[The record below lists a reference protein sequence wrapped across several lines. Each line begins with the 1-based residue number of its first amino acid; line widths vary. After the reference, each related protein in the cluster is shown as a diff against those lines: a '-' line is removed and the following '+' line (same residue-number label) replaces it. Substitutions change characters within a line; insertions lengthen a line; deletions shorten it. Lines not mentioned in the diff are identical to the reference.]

1 VVIRQS
7 VCDVQ
12 RFVIFIRPRVQTC
25 FADFEPLQFS
35 DMTLPINGRLF
46 KEIVDDLQAEP
57 ASISP
62 KYFYD
67 ELGSSLFQAI
77 THLDEYY
84 PTRVERGIMQ
94 SKLSQITQAVASI
107 DVIVELGAG
116 NCEKVRPLLDTI
128 TPKQYRALD
137 ISADFLEA
145 ALAELQHDYPA
156 IDMQAIAAD
165 MTQKLSFP
173 DLQDQRI
180 LFFYPGSSIGNF
192 NPSEA
197 ARLFSDL
204 ARECHGSGGLLIGVD
219 LVKDNQVLELA
230 YNDALGVTA
239 AFNLNVLRHLN
250 HLIGSNFSTLDWEH
264 YAFFNQTLDRIE
276 MHLRAK
282 SDQLVCWPG
291 GHRQFRS
298 GEMIHTE
305 NSYKYSKAAFLKMLQ
320 EAGFTEVTSWSDPE
334 SNFLVC
340 FAGFK

>member
-1 VVIRQS
+1 
-7 VCDVQ
+7 
-12 RFVIFIRPRVQTC
+12 
-25 FADFEPLQFS
+25 
-35 DMTLPINGRLF
+35 MTLAIKSKIF
-46 KEIVDDLQAEP
+46 QEIIDGLQSNP

-62 KYFYD
+62 KFFYD

-77 THLDEYY
+77 THLKEYY

-94 SKLSQITQAVASI
+94 SKLTEITEAIVAV

-116 NCEKVRPLLDTI
+116 NCEKVRPLLDSI
-128 TPKQYRALD
+128 VPKQYRALD
-137 ISADFLEA
+137 ISVDFLEA
-145 ALAELQHDYPA
+145 ALADLHHDYPA

-165 MTQKLSFP
+165 ITEELLFP
-173 DLQDQRI
+173 DLQDQKI

-192 NPSEA
+192 NPPEA
-197 ARLFSDL
+197 SRLFSNL

-219 LVKDNQVLELA
+219 LVKDIHVLEQA
-230 YNDALGVTA
+230 YNDSLGVTA
-239 AFNLNVLRHLN
+239 AFNLNALRHLN
-250 HLIGSNFSTLDWEH
+250 HVIGSNFSIPDWEH

-282 SDQLVCWPG
+282 SDQSVSWPG
-291 GHRQFRS
+291 GYRQFHV

-305 NSYKYSKAAFLKMLQ
+305 NSYKYSNATFLKMLQ
-320 EAGFTEVTSWSDPE
+320 ETGFTKVTAWTDPE

>member
-1 VVIRQS
+1 V
-7 VCDVQ
+7 
-12 RFVIFIRPRVQTC
+12 
-25 FADFEPLQFS
+25 DFELAQSS
-35 DMTLPINGRLF
+35 DMTLPINSKLF
-46 KEIVDDLQAEP
+46 EEIIDGLQAKP

-77 THLDEYY
+77 THLEEYY

-94 SKLSQITQAVASI
+94 SNLSQIAQAIASV

-116 NCEKVRPLLDTI
+116 NCEKVRLLLDTI
-128 TPKQYRALD
+128 APKKYRALD
-137 ISADFLEA
+137 ISVDFLEA
-145 ALAELQHDYPA
+145 ALADLHHDYPT
-156 IDMQAIAAD
+156 IEMQAIAAD
-165 MTQKLSFP
+165 ITQELSFP

-197 ARLFSDL
+197 SRLFSNL

-219 LVKDNQVLELA
+219 LVKDIHVLERA
-230 YNDALGVTA
+230 YNDTLGVTA

-250 HLIGSNFSTLDWEH
+250 HLIGSNFSIPDWEH

-276 MHLRAK
+276 MYLRAK
-282 SDQLVCWPG
+282 SNQLVCWPG
-291 GHRQFRS
+291 GHRQFDT

-305 NSYKYSKAAFLKMLQ
+305 NSYKYSESIFLKMLF
-320 EAGFTEVTSWSDPE
+320 EASFTKANAWTDPE

>member
-1 VVIRQS
+1 
-7 VCDVQ
+7 
-12 RFVIFIRPRVQTC
+12 
-25 FADFEPLQFS
+25 
-35 DMTLPINGRLF
+35 MTLAIKSKIF
-46 KEIVDDLQAEP
+46 QEIIDGLQSNP

-62 KYFYD
+62 KFFYD

-77 THLDEYY
+77 THLKEYY

-94 SKLSQITQAVASI
+94 SKLAEITEAIVAV

-116 NCEKVRPLLDTI
+116 NCEKVRPLLDSI
-128 TPKQYRALD
+128 VPKQYRALD
-137 ISADFLEA
+137 ISVDFLEA
-145 ALAELQHDYPA
+145 ALADLHHDYPA

-165 MTQKLSFP
+165 ITEELLFP
-173 DLQDQRI
+173 DLQDQKI

-192 NPSEA
+192 NPPEA
-197 ARLFSDL
+197 SRLFSNL

-219 LVKDNQVLELA
+219 LVKDIHVLEQA
-230 YNDALGVTA
+230 YNDSLGVTA
-239 AFNLNVLRHLN
+239 AFNLNALRHLN
-250 HLIGSNFSTLDWEH
+250 HVIGSNFSIPDWEH

-282 SDQLVCWPG
+282 SDQLVSWPG
-291 GHRQFRS
+291 GYRQFHV

-305 NSYKYSKAAFLKMLQ
+305 NSYKYSNATFLKMLQ
-320 EAGFTEVTSWSDPE
+320 ETGFTKVTAWTDPE

>member
-1 VVIRQS
+1 
-7 VCDVQ
+7 
-12 RFVIFIRPRVQTC
+12 
-25 FADFEPLQFS
+25 
-35 DMTLPINGRLF
+35 MTLSIKSKLF
-46 KEIVDDLQAEP
+46 QEIVDGLQANP

-77 THLDEYY
+77 THLEEYY
-84 PTRVERGIMQ
+84 PTRVEWGIMQ
-94 SKLSQITQAVASI
+94 SKLAEITEAIAAV

-116 NCEKVRPLLDTI
+116 NCEKVRPLLDSI
-128 TPKQYRALD
+128 VPKQYRALD
-137 ISADFLEA
+137 ISVDFLEA
-145 ALAELQHDYPA
+145 ALADLHQDYPA

-165 MTQKLSFP
+165 ITEELLFT
-173 DLQDQRI
+173 DLQDQKI

-192 NPSEA
+192 NPPEA
-197 ARLFSDL
+197 SRLFSNL

-219 LVKDNQVLELA
+219 LIKDIHVLERA
-230 YNDALGVTA
+230 YNDSLGVTA

-250 HLIGSNFSTLDWEH
+250 HVIGSNFSIPDWEH

-282 SDQLVCWPG
+282 SDQLVSWPG
-291 GHRQFRS
+291 GHRQFYA

-305 NSYKYSKAAFLKMLQ
+305 NSYKYPNATFLKMLQ
-320 EAGFTEVTSWSDPE
+320 EAGFTEVTAWTDPE

>member
-1 VVIRQS
+1 MQTY
-7 VCDVQ
+7 
-12 RFVIFIRPRVQTC
+12 FV
-25 FADFEPLQFS
+25 DFEPVQSS
-35 DMTLPINGRLF
+35 DMTLVMKGKIF
-46 KEIVDDLQAEP
+46 QEIIDGLQANP

-77 THLDEYY
+77 THLEEYY

-94 SKLSQITQAVASI
+94 SKLSQITQAIASV

-116 NCEKVRPLLDTI
+116 NCEKVRSLLETI
-128 TPKQYRALD
+128 APKQYRALD
-137 ISADFLEA
+137 ISADFLKT
-145 ALAELQHDYPA
+145 ALANLHHDYPA
-156 IDMQAIAAD
+156 IDMRAIAAD
-165 MTQKLSFP
+165 ITQELSFP

-192 NPSEA
+192 TPPEA
-197 ARLFSDL
+197 SRLFSNL

-219 LVKDNQVLELA
+219 LVKDIHVLERA
-230 YNDALGVTA
+230 YNDILGVTA
-239 AFNLNVLRHLN
+239 AFNLNALRHLN
-250 HLIGSNFSTLDWEH
+250 HLIGSNFAISDWEH
-264 YAFFNQTLDRIE
+264 HAFFNQTLNRIE

-282 SDQLVCWPG
+282 SDQLVSWPG
-291 GHRQFRS
+291 GHRQFHI

-305 NSYKYSKAAFLKMLQ
+305 NSYKYSKATFLKMLR
-320 EAGFTEVTSWSDPE
+320 EAGFTEVTAWTDPE

>member
-1 VVIRQS
+1 
-7 VCDVQ
+7 
-12 RFVIFIRPRVQTC
+12 
-25 FADFEPLQFS
+25 
-35 DMTLPINGRLF
+35 MTLAIKSKLF
-46 KEIVDDLQAEP
+46 QEIIDGLQANP

-77 THLDEYY
+77 THLEEYY

-94 SKLSQITQAVASI
+94 SKLAEITEAIAAV

-116 NCEKVRPLLDTI
+116 NCEKVRPLLDSI
-128 TPKQYRALD
+128 VPKQYRALD
-137 ISADFLEA
+137 ISVDFLEA
-145 ALAELQHDYPA
+145 ALADLHQDYPA

-165 MTQKLSFP
+165 ITEELLFT
-173 DLQDQRI
+173 DLQDQKI

-192 NPSEA
+192 NPPEA
-197 ARLFSDL
+197 SRLFSNL

-219 LVKDNQVLELA
+219 LVKDIHVLEQA
-230 YNDALGVTA
+230 YNDSLGVTA

-250 HLIGSNFSTLDWEH
+250 HVIGSNFSIPDWEH

-282 SDQLVCWPG
+282 SDQLVSWPG
-291 GHRQFRS
+291 GHRQFYA

-305 NSYKYSKAAFLKMLQ
+305 NSYKYPKAMFLKMLQ
-320 EAGFTEVTSWSDPE
+320 EAGFTEVTAWTDPE

>member
-1 VVIRQS
+1 
-7 VCDVQ
+7 
-12 RFVIFIRPRVQTC
+12 
-25 FADFEPLQFS
+25 
-35 DMTLPINGRLF
+35 MTLAIKSKLF
-46 KEIVDDLQAEP
+46 QEIIDGLQANP

-77 THLDEYY
+77 THLEEYY
-84 PTRVERGIMQ
+84 PTRVERGIMH
-94 SKLSQITQAVASI
+94 SKLAEITEAIAAV

-116 NCEKVRPLLDTI
+116 NCEKVRPLLDSI
-128 TPKQYRALD
+128 VPKQYQALD
-137 ISADFLEA
+137 ISVDFLEA
-145 ALAELQHDYPA
+145 ALADLHYDYPA

-165 MTQKLSFP
+165 ITEELSFP
-173 DLQDQRI
+173 DLQDQKI

-197 ARLFSDL
+197 SRLFSNL

-219 LVKDNQVLELA
+219 LVKDIHVLERA
-230 YNDALGVTA
+230 YNDSLGVTA

-250 HLIGSNFSTLDWEH
+250 HVIGSNFSIPDWEH

-282 SDQLVCWPG
+282 SDQLVSWPG
-291 GHRQFRS
+291 GHRQFYA

-305 NSYKYSKAAFLKMLQ
+305 NSYKYPKAMFLKMLQ
-320 EAGFTEVTSWSDPE
+320 EAGFTEVTAWTDPE

>member
-1 VVIRQS
+1 
-7 VCDVQ
+7 
-12 RFVIFIRPRVQTC
+12 
-25 FADFEPLQFS
+25 
-35 DMTLPINGRLF
+35 MTLAIKSKLF
-46 KEIVDDLQAEP
+46 QEIIDGLQANP

-77 THLDEYY
+77 THLEEYY

-94 SKLSQITQAVASI
+94 SKLAEITEAIAAV

-116 NCEKVRPLLDTI
+116 NCEKVRPLLDSI
-128 TPKQYRALD
+128 VPKQYRALD
-137 ISADFLEA
+137 ISVDFLEA
-145 ALAELQHDYPA
+145 ALADLHQDYPA

-165 MTQKLSFP
+165 ITEELLFT
-173 DLQDQRI
+173 DLQDQKI

-192 NPSEA
+192 NPPEA
-197 ARLFSDL
+197 SRLFSNL

-219 LVKDNQVLELA
+219 LIKDIHVLERA
-230 YNDALGVTA
+230 YNDSLGVTA

-250 HLIGSNFSTLDWEH
+250 HVIGSNFSIPDWEH

-282 SDQLVCWPG
+282 SDQLVSWPG
-291 GHRQFRS
+291 GHRQFYA

-305 NSYKYSKAAFLKMLQ
+305 NSYKYPNATFLKMLQ
-320 EAGFTEVTSWSDPE
+320 EAGFTEVTAWTDPE

>member
-1 VVIRQS
+1 
-7 VCDVQ
+7 
-12 RFVIFIRPRVQTC
+12 
-25 FADFEPLQFS
+25 
-35 DMTLPINGRLF
+35 MTLSIKSKLF
-46 KEIVDDLQAEP
+46 QEIVDGLQANP

-77 THLDEYY
+77 THLEEYY

-94 SKLSQITQAVASI
+94 SKLAEITEAIAAV

-116 NCEKVRPLLDTI
+116 NCEKVRPLLDSI
-128 TPKQYRALD
+128 VPKQYRALD
-137 ISADFLEA
+137 ISVDFLEA
-145 ALAELQHDYPA
+145 ALADLHQDYPA

-165 MTQKLSFP
+165 ITEELLFT
-173 DLQDQRI
+173 DLQDQKI

-192 NPSEA
+192 DPPEA
-197 ARLFSDL
+197 SRLFSNL

-219 LVKDNQVLELA
+219 LIKDIHVLERA
-230 YNDALGVTA
+230 YNDSLGVTA

-250 HLIGSNFSTLDWEH
+250 HVIGSNFSIPDWEH

-282 SDQLVCWPG
+282 SDQLVSWPG
-291 GHRQFRS
+291 GHRQFYA

-305 NSYKYSKAAFLKMLQ
+305 NSYKYPNATFLKMLQ
-320 EAGFTEVTSWSDPE
+320 EAGFTEVTAWTDPE

>member
-1 VVIRQS
+1 
-7 VCDVQ
+7 
-12 RFVIFIRPRVQTC
+12 
-25 FADFEPLQFS
+25 
-35 DMTLPINGRLF
+35 MTLAIKSKLF
-46 KEIVDDLQAEP
+46 QEIIDGLQANP

-77 THLDEYY
+77 THLEEYY

-94 SKLSQITQAVASI
+94 SKLAEITEAIAAV

-116 NCEKVRPLLDTI
+116 NCEKVRPLLDSI
-128 TPKQYRALD
+128 VPKQYRALD
-137 ISADFLEA
+137 ISVDFLEA
-145 ALAELQHDYPA
+145 ALADLHQDYPA

-165 MTQKLSFP
+165 ITEELLFT
-173 DLQDQRI
+173 DLQDQKI

-192 NPSEA
+192 NPPEA
-197 ARLFSDL
+197 SRLFSNL

-219 LVKDNQVLELA
+219 LVKDIHVLERA
-230 YNDALGVTA
+230 YNDSLGVTA

-250 HLIGSNFSTLDWEH
+250 HVIGSNFSIPDWEH

-282 SDQLVCWPG
+282 SDQLVSWPG
-291 GHRQFRS
+291 GHRQFYA

-305 NSYKYSKAAFLKMLQ
+305 NSYKYPKAMFLKMLQ
-320 EAGFTEVTSWSDPE
+320 EAGFTEVTAWTDPE

>member
-1 VVIRQS
+1 
-7 VCDVQ
+7 
-12 RFVIFIRPRVQTC
+12 
-25 FADFEPLQFS
+25 
-35 DMTLPINGRLF
+35 MTLAIKSKIF
-46 KEIVDDLQAEP
+46 QEITDGLQSNP

-62 KYFYD
+62 KFFYD

-77 THLDEYY
+77 THLKEYY

-94 SKLSQITQAVASI
+94 SKLTEITEAIVAV

-116 NCEKVRPLLDTI
+116 NCEKVRPLLDSI
-128 TPKQYRALD
+128 VPKQYRALD
-137 ISADFLEA
+137 ISVDFLEA
-145 ALAELQHDYPA
+145 ALADLHHDYPA

-165 MTQKLSFP
+165 ITEELLFP
-173 DLQDQRI
+173 DLQDQKI

-192 NPSEA
+192 NPPEA
-197 ARLFSDL
+197 SRLFSNL

-219 LVKDNQVLELA
+219 LVKDIHVLEQA
-230 YNDALGVTA
+230 YNDSLGVTA
-239 AFNLNVLRHLN
+239 AFNLNALRHLN
-250 HLIGSNFSTLDWEH
+250 HVIGSNFSIPDWEH

-282 SDQLVCWPG
+282 SDQSVSWPG
-291 GHRQFRS
+291 GYRQFHV

-305 NSYKYSKAAFLKMLQ
+305 NSYKYSNATFLKMLQ
-320 EAGFTEVTSWSDPE
+320 ETGFTKVTAWTDPE

>member
-1 VVIRQS
+1 
-7 VCDVQ
+7 
-12 RFVIFIRPRVQTC
+12 
-25 FADFEPLQFS
+25 
-35 DMTLPINGRLF
+35 MTLAIKSKIF
-46 KEIVDDLQAEP
+46 QEIIDGLQSNP

-62 KYFYD
+62 KFFYD

-77 THLDEYY
+77 THLKEYY

-94 SKLSQITQAVASI
+94 SKLAEITEAIVAV

-116 NCEKVRPLLDTI
+116 NCDKVRPLLDSI
-128 TPKQYRALD
+128 VPKQYRALD
-137 ISADFLEA
+137 ISVDFLEA
-145 ALAELQHDYPA
+145 ALADLHHDYPA

-165 MTQKLSFP
+165 ITEELLFP
-173 DLQDQRI
+173 DLQDQKI

-192 NPSEA
+192 NPPEA
-197 ARLFSDL
+197 SRLFSNL

-219 LVKDNQVLELA
+219 LVKDIHVLEQA
-230 YNDALGVTA
+230 YNDSLGVTA
-239 AFNLNVLRHLN
+239 AFNLNALRHLN
-250 HLIGSNFSTLDWEH
+250 HVIGSNFSIPDWEH

-282 SDQLVCWPG
+282 SDQLVSWPG
-291 GHRQFRS
+291 GYRQFHV

-305 NSYKYSKAAFLKMLQ
+305 NSYKYSNATFLKMLQ
-320 EAGFTEVTSWSDPE
+320 ETGFTKVTAWTDPE

>member
-1 VVIRQS
+1 
-7 VCDVQ
+7 
-12 RFVIFIRPRVQTC
+12 
-25 FADFEPLQFS
+25 
-35 DMTLPINGRLF
+35 MTLSIKSKLF
-46 KEIVDDLQAEP
+46 QEIVDGLQANP

-62 KYFYD
+62 KFFYD

-77 THLDEYY
+77 THLEEYY
-84 PTRVERGIMQ
+84 PTRVERGIMD
-94 SKLSQITQAVASI
+94 SKLAEITEAIAAV

-116 NCEKVRPLLDTI
+116 NCEKVRPLLDTVA
-128 TPKQYRALD
+128 PQQYRALD
-137 ISADFLEA
+137 ISVDFLEV
-145 ALAELQHDYPA
+145 ALADLHHDYPA

-165 MTQKLSFP
+165 ITQELSFP
-173 DLQDQRI
+173 DLQDRRI

-192 NPSEA
+192 NPPEA
-197 ARLFSDL
+197 FRLFLNL

-219 LVKDNQVLELA
+219 LVKDIHILERA
-230 YNDALGVTA
+230 YNDTLGVTA

-250 HLIGSNFSTLDWEH
+250 HLIGSNFSIPDWEH

-282 SDQLVCWPG
+282 SDLLVSWPSG
-291 GHRQFRS
+291 ARMFHA

-305 NSYKYSKAAFLKMLQ
+305 NSYKYSKPTFLEMLQ
-320 EAGFTEVTSWSDPE
+320 KAGFAQVTAWTDPE

>member
-1 VVIRQS
+1 MYS
-7 VCDVQ
+7 V
-12 RFVIFIRPRVQTC
+12 
-25 FADFEPLQFS
+25 DFEPAQSGNMSLIKS
-35 DMTLPINGRLF
+35 NLF
-46 KEIVDDLQAEP
+46 QEIVDGLQAKP

-77 THLDEYY
+77 THLEEYY

-94 SKLSQITQAVASI
+94 SKLSQITQAICPV

-128 TPKQYRALD
+128 SPKQYRALD
-137 ISADFLEA
+137 ISVDFLEA
-145 ALAELQHDYPA
+145 ALAVLHHDYPV
-156 IDMQAIAAD
+156 IDMRGVAAD
-165 MTQKLSFP
+165 ITQELSFP
-173 DLQDQRI
+173 DLQDQKI

-192 NPSEA
+192 NPPEA
-197 ARLFSDL
+197 SRLFSNL

-219 LVKDNQVLELA
+219 LVKNIHVLESA
-230 YNDALGVTA
+230 YNDTLGVTA
-239 AFNLNVLRHLN
+239 AFNLNALRHLN
-250 HLIGSNFSTLDWEH
+250 HLIGSNFSIPDWEH

-282 SDQLVCWPG
+282 SDQFVSWPG
-291 GHRQFRS
+291 GHRQFHT

-305 NSYKYSKAAFLKMLQ
+305 NSYKYSKATFLKILL
-320 EAGFTEVTSWSDPE
+320 EAGFTQATTWTDSE

>member
-1 VVIRQS
+1 
-7 VCDVQ
+7 
-12 RFVIFIRPRVQTC
+12 
-25 FADFEPLQFS
+25 
-35 DMTLPINGRLF
+35 MTLPIKSKIF
-46 KEIVDDLQAEP
+46 QEIIDGLQAKP

-67 ELGSSLFQAI
+67 GLGSSLFQAI
-77 THLDEYY
+77 THLEEYY
-84 PTRVERGIMQ
+84 PTRIERGIMQ
-94 SKLSQITQAVASI
+94 SKLSQISQAIGTA

-128 TPKQYRALD
+128 APKQYRALD
-137 ISADFLEA
+137 ISADFLKT
-145 ALAELQHDYPA
+145 ALANLHHDYSA

-165 MTQKLSFP
+165 ITLELSFP

-197 ARLFSDL
+197 SGLFANL

-219 LVKDNQVLELA
+219 LVKDINVLERA
-230 YNDALGVTA
+230 YNDYLGVTA
-239 AFNLNVLRHLN
+239 AFNLNALRHLN
-250 HLIGSNFSTLDWEH
+250 HLIGSNFSIPNWEH

-276 MHLRAK
+276 MHLRTK
-282 SDQLVCWPG
+282 IDQLVNWPG
-291 GHRQFRS
+291 GHRQFHA

-305 NSYKYSKAAFLKMLQ
+305 NSYKYPKPTFLEMLRN
-320 EAGFTEVTSWSDPE
+320 AGFTKVNAWTDPD